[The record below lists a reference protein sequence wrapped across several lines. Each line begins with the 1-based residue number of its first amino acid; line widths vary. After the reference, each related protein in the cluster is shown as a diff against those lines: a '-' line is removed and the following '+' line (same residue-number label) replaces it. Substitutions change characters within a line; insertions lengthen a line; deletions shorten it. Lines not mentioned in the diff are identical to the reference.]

1 MNHGDRQILRS
12 CGLFQGL
19 ASEHLEPILERA
31 TVRDIRRK
39 EVLFRQGDAVAG
51 LFVLVSGRVK
61 LSQLSP
67 EGDEVI
73 LRLLGPGEICAGVA
87 ALDRVG
93 FYPVTA
99 QALSDTRAAFW
110 TIQTVREL
118 FSRHPA
124 LTGNLLEQ
132 ITERTQEFQHRFREV
147 ATEKVPQRLAHTLLR
162 LAQQAGRRAPGGLQ
176 IDFPLTR
183 QDLAEMTGTTLYT
196 VSRLL
201 SDWSERQIVEV
212 GRQWVV
218 IRSPD
223 DLQDIADEIAE

>member
-1 MNHGDRQILRS
+1 MNNGDLQILRS

-19 ASEHLEPILERA
+19 ASEHLEPILESA
-31 TVRDIRRK
+31 TVRGIRRK

-51 LFVLVSGRVK
+51 LFIVISGRVK
-61 LSQLSP
+61 LSQLSLD
-67 EGDEVI
+67 GDEVI

-87 ALDRVG
+87 VLERVG
-93 FYPVTA
+93 SYPVTA

-110 TIQTVREL
+110 ALQTVREI
-118 FSRHPA
+118 FSRHPG

-212 GRQWVV
+212 GRQRVV
-218 IRSPD
+218 VRSPE
-223 DLQDIADEIAE
+223 DLQDIADEMAE